1 MKKLNDDIFPR
12 LNKEKL
18 KVILE
23 NSKNLNNFDDLL
35 EYWYQEF
42 NKQINELLKYCERI
56 KYDKEKFI
64 SRLKRIQV
72 DYKRKLSKQHYN
84 KIISGKKVFKIISQ
98 PIISRFRLARFSLED
113 MAKYLVNLINYLS
126 LLKDKEQSEH
136 QIRSKLKKLKEFSF
150 IRNDVFRIEIKKF
163 QDFLKSFS
171 SFINIILE
179 KMSLTIIED
188 SEKKYF

>member
-1 MKKLNDDIFPR
+1 LKKLNDDIFPR